1 MKTYRVILMMAL
13 AILLFSGTTMAQ
25 KKYVSVLGEVAQ
37 PGTYA
42 IPEGKGLNVVEALAE
57 AGDMTIFGM
66 RNKVRVI
73 RADDKGKFKTITL
86 NLDNSNVA
94 ESPYYQLQPN
104 DRVYVTPNKAKTKSA
119 SFGTKST
126 IWVSMVSTSV
136 SIITMILTKLKP

>member
-1 MKTYRVILMMAL
+1 MKTYRIILMMTFAV
-13 AILLFSGTTMAQ
+13 LFAGKAVAQ
-25 KKYVSVLGEVAQ
+25 KNFVTVMVEVCH
-37 PGTYA
+37 PCTYA
-42 IPEGKGLNVVEALAE
+42 IPEGQTFNVVEALAA

-73 RADDKGKFKTITL
+73 RPDGNGKFKTVTL
-86 NLDNSNVA
+86 NLDNRNVA
-94 ESPYYQLQPN
+94 DSPYYQLQPN
-104 DRVYVTPNKAKTKSA
+104 DRIYVTPNKAKTKSA

>member
-1 MKTYRVILMMAL
+1 MKTYRIILMMTFAM
-13 AILLFSGTTMAQ
+13 LFAGKAVAQ
-25 KKYVSVLGEVAQ
+25 KNFVTVMGEVGQ

-42 IPEGKGLNVVEALAE
+42 IPEGQTFNVVEALAA

-73 RADDKGKFKTITL
+73 RPDGNGKFKTVTL
-86 NLDNSNVA
+86 NLDNRNVA
-94 ESPYYQLQPN
+94 DSPYYQLQPN
-104 DRVYVTPNKAKTKSA
+104 DRIYVTPNKAKTKSA